1 MLSGSIHVASG
12 KIFCF
17 FHDSSLTGCSVLGI
31 LQARILQRIAILFL
45 RDFPDPGIKPGS
57 PAYIIYIRIYVETE
71 YIYHIFFIHLS
82 INGHL
87 GCFSILAIVNKTLIN
102 MECIYLFSILFLFPL
117 DTIQSHC

>member
-1 MLSGSIHVASG
+1 MLQVARFSV
-12 KIFCF
+12 F

-57 PAYIIYIRIYVETE
+57 PAYIIYICIYVEME

-87 GCFSILAIVNKTLIN
+87 DCFSILAIVNKTLIN
-102 MECIYLFSILFLFPL
+102 MECYISSAFYFYFLWTL
-117 DTIQSHC
+117 SRAVARMW